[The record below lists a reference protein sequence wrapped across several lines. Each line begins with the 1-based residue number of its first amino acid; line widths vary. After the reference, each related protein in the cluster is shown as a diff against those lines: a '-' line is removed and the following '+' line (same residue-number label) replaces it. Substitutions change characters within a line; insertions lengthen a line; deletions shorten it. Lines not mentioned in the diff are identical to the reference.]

1 MMRKELI
8 VRAEDAVGLLRDLLT
23 AMTKE
28 ELLTFWERN
37 SLLIQTLTA
46 TQGERDE
53 AIPKTEST

>member
-1 MMRKELI
+1 MLRKELI

-28 ELLTFWERN
+28 ELVTFWERN

-46 TQGERDE
+46 TQ
-53 AIPKTEST
+53 PKEKQNDNKENS